1 MTHASK
7 REAQYT
13 WLGWYH
19 LAVWIAI
26 ALLIASYLPYML
38 TGLSVYALAIFGF
51 AAVMT
56 GLWII
61 DYWRYAEAEWGDFQ
75 PRSVVLST
83 VWPFLYALAYMSL
96 TAASLFGMGSLQLAV
111 VAAALVALAL
121 MAYLARNEM
130 PPITSGDVIGDLKA
144 GTRTLPLALLAGLP
158 LVWIFLALYE
168 GFRMVAKG
176 ARIAGAITI
185 LSAVM
190 APFALAFMSVMPS
203 EHLKMQY
210 GLVEVLLWPG
220 IIGWE
225 ELTSRF
231 VLPVIGYA
239 GNYMF
244 VVLHAPS
251 RTAALLFLAPAIL
264 AVISMAARWI
274 TDVFRERRSIVATIT
289 SHAVYNGMIG
299 WLYGLFLSP
308 LFMLLS
314 LAVLGY
320 AYITRPRSGI

>member
-1 MTHASK
+1 M
-7 REAQYT
+7 YT
-13 WLGWYH
+13 WIGWYH

-38 TGLSVYALAIFGF
+38 TGLSVVALAVYGF

-61 DYWRYAEAEWGDFQ
+61 DYWKYAEAEWGDFQ
-75 PRSVVLST
+75 PQSVILST
-83 VWPFLYALAYMSL
+83 VWPFLYGLAYMSL
-96 TAASLFGMGSLQLAV
+96 TAASLFGTGSLQLAV

-121 MAYLARNEM
+121 MAYMARNEV

-144 GTRTLPLALLAGLP
+144 GTRTLPLALLMGLP
-158 LVWIFLALYE
+158 LAWIFAALYE
-168 GFRMVAKG
+168 GFRMAAKG

-190 APFALAFMSVMPS
+190 APFALLFMDVAPGADT
-203 EHLKMQY
+203 LKMQY

-231 VLPVIGYA
+231 MLPLIGYA

-264 AVISMAARWI
+264 AVISMGARWI
-274 TDVFRERRSIVATIT
+274 TDVFRERRSIVATIAA
-289 SHAVYNGMIG
+289 HAVYNGMIG
-299 WLYGLFLSP
+299 WLYGLFLFP
-308 LFMLLS
+308 LFMILTLII
-314 LAVLGY
+314 LGY
-320 AYITRPRSGI
+320 AYITRPRERI